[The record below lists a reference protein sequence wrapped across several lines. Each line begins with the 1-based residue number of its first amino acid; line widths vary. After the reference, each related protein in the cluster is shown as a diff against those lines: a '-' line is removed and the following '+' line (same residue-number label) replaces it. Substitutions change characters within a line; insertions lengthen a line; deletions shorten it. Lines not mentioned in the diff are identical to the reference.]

1 MSVRLAVIA
10 DDFTGGLFVASNLE
24 RLGIS
29 VVYVCDPEVLPAVGD
44 QEVVIVATRLRF
56 MPPNE
61 AVARLD
67 LLTSA
72 LDAIGTRHFFYKY
85 CSTFDSTDAGNI
97 GPCADFL
104 LQKYGGDRLVFSPG
118 YPDFRTYVHE
128 GYMFYKDRL
137 ISESIKRFDPIT
149 PMNDPDMARVLQRQ
163 TTSRVGL
170 LPHRILHDGED
181 AARNYVN
188 LQQTNGIRYFLMD
201 CVDNDDVRCGA
212 SIFRLDRVTTG
223 ADALA
228 IELAVQWR
236 LAEPGIA
243 TSERAPSVGSQGGEA
258 VLIGSCSEITLN
270 QRDHF
275 ARSNP
280 VLDIDICAG
289 EENQL
294 VAGALA
300 WADQHLASDRA
311 IGFSVAGDPAGVTRA
326 QSAFGVMGAARRAE
340 RVLAA
345 IARALAE
352 RGVRRFVVSGGETSG
367 AIVEAMGIQ
376 RMQVLPFDE
385 LGAGSCI
392 SLDERR
398 ISLFLKPG
406 KIGAPDV
413 FSAALNKMRSSSIS
427 VSPEDLTA

>member
-1 MSVRLAVIA
+1 MSVSFAVIA

-24 RLGIS
+24 RLGIP
-29 VVYVCDPEVLPAVGD
+29 VVYVCDLDVLPRVGD
-44 QEVVIVATRLRF
+44 QEVVVVATRLRF
-56 MPPNE
+56 MRPEE

-67 LLTSA
+67 VVTTA
-72 LDAIGTRHFFYKY
+72 LDAIGTRHLFYKY
-85 CSTFDSTDAGNI
+85 CSTFDSTDEGNI

-104 LQKYGGDRLVFSPG
+104 MRKYGGDRLVFSPG

-128 GYMFYKDRL
+128 GYLFYKDRL

-163 TTSRVGL
+163 TVSRVGL
-170 LPHRILHDGED
+170 LPHRVLHGGVEL
-181 AARNYVN
+181 ARDYVA
-188 LQQTNGIRYFLMD
+188 QRQADGIRYFLMD

-212 SIFRLDRVTTG
+212 SIFLQDRVTTG

-236 LAEPGIA
+236 LAESSFVPN
-243 TSERAPSVGSQGGEA
+243 ERLEPVRGAGGEA
-258 VLIGSCSEITLN
+258 VLIGSCSEITLS

-280 VLDIDICAG
+280 VLDIDICGAG
-289 EENQL
+289 ENQL
-294 VAGALA
+294 VAGALE
-300 WADQHLASDRA
+300 WASQNLNSGKA
-311 IGFSVAGDPAGVTRA
+311 IGFSVAGDPAWVSRA
-326 QSAFGVMGAARRAE
+326 QSSFGVMGAARKAE
-340 RVLAA
+340 HVLAA
-345 IARALAE
+345 IAGELAE
-352 RGVRRFVVSGGETSG
+352 RGFRKFVVSGGETSG

-385 LGAGSCI
+385 LGAGSRI
-392 SLDERR
+392 SLDDRR

-406 KIGAPDV
+406 KIGAADV
-413 FSAALNKMRSSSIS
+413 FSAALAKMRT
-427 VSPEDLTA
+427 P

>member
-1 MSVRLAVIA
+1 MSVRFAVIA

-24 RLGIS
+24 RLGS
-29 VVYVCDPEVLPAVGD
+29 PVVYVCDPDILPAVGN
-44 QEVVIVATRLRF
+44 QEVVVVATRLRF
-56 MPPNE
+56 MQPDE

-67 LLTSA
+67 VLTTA

-85 CSTFDSTDAGNI
+85 CSTFDSTDEGNI

-104 LQKYGGDRLVFSPG
+104 MLKYGGDRLVFSPG

-137 ISESIKRFDPIT
+137 ISESIKQFDPIT
-149 PMNDPDMARVLQRQ
+149 PMNDPDMARVLRGQ
-163 TTSRVGL
+163 TESKVGL
-170 LPHRILHDGED
+170 LPHRVLHGGVEL
-181 AARNYVN
+181 ARLYVHE
-188 LQQTNGIRYFLMD
+188 QQSGGVRYFLMD

-212 SIFRLDRVTTG
+212 SIFRQDRVTTG

-236 LAEPGIA
+236 LEESSFGP
-243 TSERAPSVGSQGGEA
+243 SERTQPVRSGGGEA

-280 VLDIDICAG
+280 VLDIDICER

-294 VAGALA
+294 VVGALA
-300 WADQHLASDRA
+300 WASQHSSSGQA
-311 IGFSVAGDPAGVTRA
+311 IGFSVAGDPAWVTRA
-326 QSAFGVMGAARRAE
+326 QSSFGVMGAARKAE

-345 IARALAE
+345 ISAELAE
-352 RGVRRFVVSGGETSG
+352 RGFRKFVVSGGETSG
-367 AIVEAMGIQ
+367 AVVEAMGIQ

-392 SLDERR
+392 SLDDRR

-406 KIGAPDV
+406 KIGAADV
-413 FSAALNKMRSSSIS
+413 FSAALTKMRGS
-427 VSPEDLTA
+427 